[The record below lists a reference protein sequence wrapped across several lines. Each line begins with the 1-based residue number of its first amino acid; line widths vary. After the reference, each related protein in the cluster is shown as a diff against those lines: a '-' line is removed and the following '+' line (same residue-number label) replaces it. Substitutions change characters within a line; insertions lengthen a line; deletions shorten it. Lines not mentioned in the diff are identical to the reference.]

1 MELST
6 KTKDVTLT
14 VMERT
19 EPVRR
24 PSIIRINDIIDNL
37 RSYLPNANVD
47 LITKA
52 YIYSAKVH
60 QGQTRLS
67 GEPYLIH
74 PLQVAYIL
82 TQMKLGEISITT
94 GLLHDTVEDTYATI
108 EEIGELFGPK
118 VTSLVNGLTKL
129 SKINFRSSQEREAE
143 NFRKMIL
150 SMADDVRVILIK
162 LGDRLHNMRT
172 LEFMSSDKQ
181 RMIAQETLDIY
192 APIANRLGIDWVK
205 SELED
210 LSLKYLHR
218 DEFAYLE
225 DNVAS
230 KRKEQDRY
238 IEEVKGILEEK
249 LSNVTLRE
257 EISGRRKHYFSI
269 YKKMIKQ
276 QIDFDQVYD
285 LIAFRIIVDS
295 VRDCYEAL
303 GIIHSVW
310 KPVPGR
316 IKDFIAM
323 PKANMYQSLHTTVI
337 GPHGERM
344 EIQIRTSEM
353 HRIAEEGIAA
363 HWRYKEGKEIN
374 QRDDQLFAWLR
385 QMLDWQQ
392 DLKDP
397 AEFLENFRIDLYP
410 DEVYVFTPRGDVKAF
425 PHGATPLDFAYTIH
439 TDVGNKCTGA
449 RANGRMV
456 SLNYQLRNGDTLEII
471 TSNRQKPR
479 NDWLTIVKTPKART
493 KIRQFLRLE
502 QRNENVDAGRDLCQ
516 RELKKYGVDFA
527 KIVKTDEM
535 GTATKELGFND
546 PQDLFAAIGYGQ
558 VSVNQ
563 ILQRFVPPEKLEK
576 QQQRLQTRRKPRK
589 ERKVDKTSNLVQVRG
604 VDHVLVNF
612 AKCCS
617 PLPGD
622 EIVGYITKGRGVTV
636 HSEGCARL
644 QDHDPERKVEVN
656 WAENDNVTRPV
667 KIKLTCQDRPGLLA
681 KVTSSISR
689 LKANIRGAHVATN
702 HPQRSVSIFEIE
714 VNNAD
719 HLQEIIQALKKIKG
733 VNDVSRTRV

>member
-1 MELST
+1 M
-6 KTKDVTLT
+6 D
-14 VMERT
+14 RA
-19 EPVRR
+19 EPARR

-37 RSYLPNANVD
+37 LSYLPTADID
-47 LITKA
+47 LIHKA

-82 TQMKLGEISITT
+82 TQMKLGEISIIT

-108 EEIGELFGPK
+108 EEIEELFGPK
-118 VTSLVNGLTKL
+118 VTSLVDGLTKL

-172 LEFMSSDKQ
+172 LEFMPPEKQ
-181 RMIAQETLDIY
+181 RLIARETLDIY
-192 APIANRLGIDWVK
+192 APIANRLGIDWAK

-210 LSLKYLHR
+210 LSLKYLHP

-225 DNVAS
+225 ENVAS
-230 KRKEQDRY
+230 KRKEQAQY
-238 IEEVKGILEEK
+238 IEEVKGILQEK
-249 LSNVTLRE
+249 LVGVTLRE
-257 EISGRRKHYFSI
+257 EIAGRRKHYHSI

-295 VRDCYEAL
+295 VRDCYAAL

-344 EIQIRTSEM
+344 EIQIRTPEM
-353 HRIAEEGIAA
+353 HRIAQEGIAA

-479 NDWLTIVKTPKART
+479 NDWLNIVKTSKART
-493 KIRQFLRLE
+493 KIRQYLRLE
-502 QRNENVDAGRDLCQ
+502 QRNENIDAGRDLCQ
-516 RELKKYGVDFA
+516 RELRKYGVDFA
-527 KIVKTDEM
+527 KILKTDEM
-535 GTATKELGFND
+535 DTATKELGFND
-546 PQDLFAAIGYGQ
+546 PLDLFAAIGYGQ

-576 QQQRLQTRRKPRK
+576 QQKRLLAKKKTRK
-589 ERKVDKTSNLVQVRG
+589 ERKVDRTSNLVQVRG
-604 VDHVLVNF
+604 IDHVLVNF

-622 EIVGYITKGRGVTV
+622 KIVGYITKGRGVTI
-636 HSEGCARL
+636 HSERCARL
-644 QDHDPERKVEVN
+644 QDHNPERKVEVN
-656 WAENDNVTRPV
+656 WAENENATRPV
-667 KIKLTCQDRPGLLA
+667 KVKLVCHDRPGLLA
-681 KVTSSISR
+681 KVTSTISR
-689 LKANIRGAHVATN
+689 QKANIRGAQVATN
-702 HPQRSVSIFEIE
+702 SPQRSISIFEIE

-719 HLQEIIQALKKIKG
+719 HLQEIIQALQKIRG
-733 VNDVSRTRV
+733 VNEVIRMRG